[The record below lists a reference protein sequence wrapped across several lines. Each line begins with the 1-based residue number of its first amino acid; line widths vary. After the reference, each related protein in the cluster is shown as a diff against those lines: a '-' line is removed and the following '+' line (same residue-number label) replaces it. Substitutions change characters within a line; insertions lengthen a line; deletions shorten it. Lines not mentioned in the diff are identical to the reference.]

1 MNRLS
6 LNQQITFIYVQELET
21 SRKFY
26 EELVGFRLILDQG
39 GCRVVET
46 AGGGYLGY
54 CTRVNKPQ
62 SRDGIILTLVTS
74 QVDEWYLYF
83 VDKGINIPEPPKVN
97 PNYNIY
103 HFFLKDPDGY
113 ILEFQ
118 QFLDP
123 NWNKREG
130 QNGD

>member
-1 MNRLS
+1 VNRLS
-6 LNQQITFIYVQELET
+6 IDQQITFIYVQELET

-46 AGGGYLGY
+46 AGGSYLGY

-62 SRDGIILTLVTS
+62 SRDGITLTLVTS

-83 VDKGINIPEPPKVN
+83 VDKGIDIPKPPKVN

-123 NWNKREG
+123 NWNKKEG